1 MNRKPDTNS
10 TDSRPEEPDEPEEQ
24 KTAAAPGK
32 PDEQTTAA
40 APGESEEQTTAAA
53 PGESKEKTPVTTP
66 DDRKESIRKDVLD
79 YVKIIAIVLIV
90 MFVLQ
95 KFIIVNARIPSA
107 SMEPT
112 IMTNDQ
118 IFGNRLA
125 YLNSDPKRYDIV
137 IFRYPDDESRLFI
150 KRVIGLPGET
160 VDIRDGDVYI
170 NGSETPLDDSFCAT
184 PNSTDTGN
192 LTFPLTVPADSYF
205 MLGDNRVYSKDSRY
219 WENPFVKK
227 EKILGKAVFRYWP
240 LNKISVINSKEAD
253 YYDPASDAAS
263 AFAGTGTSSAG
274 FPAVNPVSVFGF

>member
-1 MNRKPDTNS
+1 MSKKPDTNS
-10 TDSRPEEPDEPEEQ
+10 TDPRPEGPD
-24 KTAAAPGK
+24 
-32 PDEQTTAA
+32 
-40 APGESEEQTTAAA
+40 
-53 PGESKEKTPVTTP
+53 EKTPVTTP
-66 DDRKESIRKDVLD
+66 DDRKESIRKDVFD

-160 VDIRDGDVYI
+160 VDIRNGDVYI
-170 NGSETPLDDSFCAT
+170 NGSKTPLDDSFCAA
-184 PNSTDTGN
+184 PDSTDTGN

-227 EKILGKAVFRYWP
+227 EKILGKAFFRYWP

-253 YYDPASDAAS
+253 YYDPTADTSSASVSGFSGAA
-263 AFAGTGTSSAG
+263 TTSAG
-274 FPAVNPVSVFGF
+274 FPALNPASVFGF

>member
-1 MNRKPDTNS
+1 MSKDNEKP
-10 TDSRPEEPDEPEEQ
+10 TDSISSPKGADP
-24 KTAAAPGK
+24 
-32 PDEQTTAA
+32 
-40 APGESEEQTTAAA
+40 SEEK
-53 PGESKEKTPVTTP
+53 GKVTTP
-66 DDRKESIRKDVLD
+66 DDRKESIRKDILD
-79 YVKIIAIVLIV
+79 YVKIIAIIVIV
-90 MFVLQ
+90 MFILQ
-95 KFIIVNARIPSA
+95 RFIIVNARIPSA

-112 IMTNDQ
+112 IMTGDQ

-125 YLNSDPKRYDIV
+125 YINSDPKRYDIV

-184 PNSTDTGN
+184 PDSTDTGN
-192 LTFPLTVPADSYF
+192 LTFPLTVPSDSYF

-240 LNKISVINSKEAD
+240 LNKISIINSKESD
-253 YYDPASDAAS
+253 YYDPATDSSEAQTGGITGAVGSPGFRLLNS
-263 AFAGTGTSSAG
+263 AW
-274 FPAVNPVSVFGF
+274 AVQG